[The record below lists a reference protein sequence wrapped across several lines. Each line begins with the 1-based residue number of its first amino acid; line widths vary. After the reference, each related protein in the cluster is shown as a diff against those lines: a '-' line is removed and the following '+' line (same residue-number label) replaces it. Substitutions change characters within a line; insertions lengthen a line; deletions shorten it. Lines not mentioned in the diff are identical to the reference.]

1 MTDEQREAIR
11 ARRGAE
17 YLMDVGEGFRDVLDT
32 ASLKADNTTL
42 FAEVDRQAKE
52 IKRLREENGE
62 LWLKAENLRLKWG
75 SL

>member
-11 ARRGAE
+11 ARREAE

-32 ASLKADNTTL
+32 ASLKADNATL

-52 IKRLREENGE
+52 IERLREDYEC
-62 LWLKAENLRLKWG
+62 LRLDTRGRG
-75 SL
+75 SE